1 MPEIHLAKRPKIIK
15 WLGKTLQKITGW
27 KVEGE
32 IPSLKKFILVGAPH
46 TSNWDFVH
54 ALILIWAIDLKR
66 TLLRR

>member
-46 TSNWDFVH
+46 LS
-54 ALILIWAIDLKR
+54 LIHI
-66 TLLRR
+66 